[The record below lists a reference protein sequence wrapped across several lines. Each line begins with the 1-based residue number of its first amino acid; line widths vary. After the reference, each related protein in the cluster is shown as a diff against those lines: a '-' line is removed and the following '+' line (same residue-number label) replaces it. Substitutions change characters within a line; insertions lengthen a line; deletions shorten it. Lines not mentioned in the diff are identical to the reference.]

1 MTSIRNLLLTLCLS
15 LISAAGYAQSS
26 IDKIVE
32 SLENDKNVQEI
43 MYSEQRAPG
52 TRKLIKSSRLIQFS
66 SEKILNKLI
75 SAFKKE
81 REKATSYTVSNTNKG
96 SVYSIRFNNGKGE
109 TAKYDLYQENNNRWM
124 LSISIINSSAR
135 GKTKVT
141 HSTDATPTQ
150 TIIKGNKTI
159 NIKSGDGLERLLA
172 LDDIDFIGND
182 DSSPVR
188 IALESDDD
196 ENETIIIYSSSSDT
210 SDFSSSKS
218 VSSSKS
224 KATPRSSSSRK
235 SRR

>member
-1 MTSIRNLLLTLCLS
+1 MTSIRNLLLTLCLT

-32 SLENDKNVQEI
+32 SLENEKNVQEI
-43 MYSEQRAPG
+43 MYSEQRDPG

-66 SEKILNKLI
+66 NQKILNKLI

-109 TAKYDLYQENNNRWM
+109 TAKYDLYQEKDNRWM
-124 LSISIINSSAR
+124 LSISIINSFAR
-135 GKTKVT
+135 GKTKVS
-141 HSTDATPTQ
+141 HSTDATPTR

-188 IALESDDD
+188 IALETDDD
-196 ENETIIIYSSSSDT
+196 ENETIIIYSSSDT
-210 SDFSSSKS
+210 SDFSSSAS

-224 KATPRSSSSRK
+224 KTTSRSTSSRK

>member
-1 MTSIRNLLLTLCLS
+1 MTSIRNLLLTLCLT

-32 SLENDKNVQEI
+32 SLENEKNVQEI
-43 MYSEQRAPG
+43 MYSEQRDPG

-66 SEKILNKLI
+66 NQKILNKLI

-109 TAKYDLYQENNNRWM
+109 TAKYDLYQEKDNRWM

-135 GKTKVT
+135 GKTKVS
-141 HSTDATPTQ
+141 HSTDATPTR

-159 NIKSGDGLERLLA
+159 NINSGDRLERLLA
-172 LDDIDFIGND
+172 LEDIDFTGND

-196 ENETIIIYSSSSDT
+196 ENETIIIYSSSDT
-210 SDFSSSKS
+210 SDFSSSTS

-224 KATPRSSSSRK
+224 KTTSRSTSSRK